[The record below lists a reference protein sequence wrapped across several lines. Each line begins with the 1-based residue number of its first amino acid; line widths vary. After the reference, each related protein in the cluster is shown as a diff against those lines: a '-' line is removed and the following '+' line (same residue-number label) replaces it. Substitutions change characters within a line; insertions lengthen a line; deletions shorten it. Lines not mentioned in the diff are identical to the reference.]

1 MRCPIFL
8 NFYPRLYARRSIRRS
23 AQSSLTAESTHY
35 NNDLAIDIGFA
46 IRFRWVLLLL
56 LLFLVAAAVWIFAEP
71 GLSPEAKGWIN
82 QSNRSQPEATEA
94 YEHLAG
100 LSSYANE
107 SVPENIQ
114 QLATQL
120 KSPGAG
126 STLDRDSSATDNSDS
141 LYCQIREIG
150 CLRNLLNNA
159 QQLRLQRSTHTAF
172 VDQFDEFLAFKQ
184 FRSPIGDEAA
194 ELSHPYLLFGAKVS
208 QFDVITTAVS
218 GKASQATQMLTE
230 RIEQFRSSLAL
241 MDTLALKMVFTALII
256 DDLDL
261 VAGLYARNLI
271 GSPDSL
277 MELSPPEMSMLGPL
291 RREFFQ
297 HVSNLEAY
305 DKDPKSI
312 ELSDQTEG
320 LASWISGLTYSKNR
334 AINSIYTQYRKLL
347 VKASLPTIIV
357 DDSFLRGS
365 GRVAEAEKSLLD
377 VNNLV
382 SSIFA
387 RGDREDLSEYIF
399 RLRDIESKLKLL
411 RIRFNAPA
419 RAPEPFLDSIPD
431 SVDLSNPYNPQQTV
445 AYDQSNKTLCF
456 EGPRPDHY
464 MTRCIYTN

>member
-1 MRCPIFL
+1 L
-8 NFYPRLYARRSIRRS
+8 SGTV
-23 AQSSLTAESTHY
+23 QSSPKV
-35 NNDLAIDIGFA
+35 
-46 IRFRWVLLLL
+46 RFDHTERELSLCRRALLL
-56 LLFLVAAAVWIFAEP
+56 LVAAAVWIFSEP
-71 GLSPEAKGWIN
+71 GLSPEAREWIT
-82 QSNRSQPEATEA
+82 QSNRPQPEAAEA

-100 LSSYANE
+100 LNRYADASAE
-107 SVPENIQ
+107 EDVQ
-114 QLATQL
+114 QLATLLQ
-120 KSPGAG
+120 SPLAGGA
-126 STLDRDSSATDNSDS
+126 SNRDSSATDNSSS
-141 LYCQIREIG
+141 LYCPIRENG
-150 CLRNLLNNA
+150 CLRKLLNNV
-159 QQLRLQRSTHTAF
+159 QRLRLERSAHAAF
-172 VDQFDEFLAFKQ
+172 VDQFDQFLDFKQ
-184 FRSPIGDEAA
+184 FRSPVGDEAA
-194 ELSHPYLLFGAKVS
+194 DQSHPYLLFGAKVT

-218 GKASQATQMLTE
+218 GKTSQATQMLTD
-230 RIEQFRSSLAL
+230 RIEQFRNSLAL

-271 GSPDSL
+271 GSPASL
-277 MELSPPEMSMLGPL
+277 TELSPPEMSMLGPL

-305 DKDPKSI
+305 DNDPDSL

-320 LASWISGLTYSKNR
+320 LAAWISDLTYSKNR

-357 DDSFLRGS
+357 DDSFVRGS

-387 RGDREDLSEYIF
+387 FGERHDLSEYIF

-445 AYDQSNKTLCF
+445 AYDQSKKTLCF